1 MSANISSTFPDE
13 ISVSEHWISLTKS
26 YEIETKTQKLGTVY
40 RRFFS
45 VPLTYDFYDP
55 RDIKVVTANAR
66 FFSFG
71 VHMDIYNQQ
80 DVLIGAVKEEIF
92 TFYPSFEIL
101 ARDSATILARAE
113 MNFWATKFYVN
124 DPETDQEMAI
134 MSRSF
139 FRVKNDWTINFTD
152 KDILEQKKIDPS
164 LLITVLA
171 VQGEIEYW
179 KEDSRKIYAGDTEQS
194 YIKTLSQQI
203 KAINISES
211 LDKLEKPDQKSLE
224 ALTEELDKAFNA
236 SNPSINHQQ
245 MSHEERIKAYTTF
258 CLNLVNSPS
267 LPKDKKKAI
276 LTLLNLRLQGHD

>member
-1 MSANISSTFPDE
+1 
-13 ISVSEHWISLTKS
+13 
-26 YEIETKTQKLGTVY
+26 
-40 RRFFS
+40 
-45 VPLTYDFYDP
+45 
-55 RDIKVVTANAR
+55 
-66 FFSFG
+66 
-71 VHMDIYNQQ
+71 
-80 DVLIGAVKEEIF
+80 
-92 TFYPSFEIL
+92 
-101 ARDSATILARAE
+101 